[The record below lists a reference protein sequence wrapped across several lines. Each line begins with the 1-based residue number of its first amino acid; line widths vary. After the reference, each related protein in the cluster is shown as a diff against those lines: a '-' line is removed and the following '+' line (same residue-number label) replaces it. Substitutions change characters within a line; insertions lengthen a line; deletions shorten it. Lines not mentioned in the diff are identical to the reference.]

1 MVQRKLKFMKIK
13 KYKDLQKWTD
23 GPNKDD
29 GKLDQEIEDFI
40 SNFRNSLDDSVSNW
54 ISGICQKTKLKEYK
68 DCDIENSKPE
78 KILNF
83 IKKKGFKKYKHKQKI
98 RLKKFNAPRI
108 KPN

>member
-40 SNFRNSLDDSVSNW
+40 SNFRNSLDDSVSDW
-54 ISGICQKTKLKEYK
+54 ISVVCKETKLKEYK
-68 DCDIENSKPE
+68 DCDMENPKPE
-78 KILNF
+78 NVLKF
-83 IKKKGFKKYKHKQKI
+83 IDKKG
-98 RLKKFNAPRI
+98 LKSF
-108 KPN
+108 